1 MERRTIQEH
10 SQLKLGTIWT
20 AEDHER
26 LCHHI
31 EEINRTAAAMALAA
45 QRVYNSGPES
55 RNRTNGSVDRKETA

>member
-10 SQLKLGTIWT
+10 SQLQVGRVWT

-26 LCHHI
+26 LIHHI

-45 QRVYNSGPES
+45 QRVYNSGAES
-55 RNRTNGSVDRKETA
+55 RNRTDGTGQVER